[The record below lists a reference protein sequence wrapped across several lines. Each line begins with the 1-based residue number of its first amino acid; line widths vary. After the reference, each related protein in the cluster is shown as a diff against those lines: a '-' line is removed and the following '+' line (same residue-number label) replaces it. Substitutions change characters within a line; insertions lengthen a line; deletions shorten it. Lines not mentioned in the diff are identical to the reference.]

1 MNGGYGRIT
10 NISRTAKVTPELT
23 FIDISPVKTTVY
35 ANNVQVGLIDY
46 AAMATTGVKMEIN
59 LTQDMQGMGIGSK
72 IFSTAVEE
80 ASVFEANWVKSSI
93 YGTDGSSQN
102 LIQYNKAIQ
111 NGSSPTE
118 AAWSTWS
125 GNQAKINGFNSVN
138 VQPVQSGIKA
148 TFIK

>member
-80 ASVFEANWVKSSI
+80 ASVFEAN
-93 YGTDGSSQN
+93 
-102 LIQYNKAIQ
+102 
-111 NGSSPTE
+111 
-118 AAWSTWS
+118 
-125 GNQAKINGFNSVN
+125 
-138 VQPVQSGIKA
+138 
-148 TFIK
+148 